1 LARVFHLYFGIQRI
15 KTINM
20 LLHLLLGGIAGW
32 LAGRVMRG
40 AGYGVIVD
48 VILGV
53 LGGWLGGYL
62 ARKLGFHFEGS
73 AGYLFMAFIGAV
85 LLVWISR
92 LIRGRRR
99 RFI

>member
-1 LARVFHLYFGIQRI
+1 
-15 KTINM
+15 
-20 LLHLLLGGIAGW
+20 
-32 LAGRVMRG
+32 MRG

-53 LGGWLGGYL
+53 LGGWIGGYL
-62 ARKLGFHFEGS
+62 ARKLGLHFEGS

-92 LIRGRRR
+92 LVRGSRR